1 MGGELSREGREGLD
15 VLFAEHTRTALQ
27 DMTIR
32 SAKDMSD
39 LPFSPTPDPAW
50 LLIEEGVDLARE
62 REIESMFAIG
72 NGYIGT
78 RASIA
83 EDGRFSH
90 PSTFAAGVY
99 VTDASPE
106 LGTRLAVLPNWFHA
120 EVKVEDQQLSLD
132 AGRVLDHRRFLD
144 LRQGMLWREWRQ
156 RDASGRVTRLIYLQ
170 LASLADRHILLQS
183 VTVTA
188 ENYAGKITLTTRPIP
203 SGEIRVETAQI
214 GPEPVVLMRVSEI
227 DVAIAITSMLHRS
240 DTSRTSTHEDRSE
253 GGEERWSWETSLGET
268 VRLDRI
274 ITVFTSRDVVNP
286 AKAALDHLAK
296 IRTCGFP
303 SVVQAH
309 VDAWSRKWDA
319 AEVRIAGDEQ
329 AQRALRFACYHLIAA
344 VNPTDEYV
352 SISARGLTGEAYR
365 GHVFWDTEI
374 YMLPFYVFTDPLSAR
389 SLLMYR
395 YHTLDAARRKA
406 KEHGYEGALYA
417 WESTDTG
424 DEATPRRAVMPD
436 GRVVTILTGEREHHI
451 SADIAYAVW
460 QYWRASGDDA
470 FMLAAGA
477 EILVETARF
486 WASRAQVEPDGRAHL
501 RQVIGPDE
509 YHEVIDDNA
518 YTNAMAIFNLQR
530 AADTIEILQR
540 EQVADWQRLCT
551 NLDLAEKEPAT
562 WRALAGQLATG
573 FDPATKL
580 FEQFAGYFQLDE
592 VDVVRQ
598 RASAMPI
605 DAYLGP
611 ERVRRS
617 KAIKQADVVALS
629 AVLWDQWPVAV
640 HEANFRYYE
649 PRTAHGS
656 SLSPAL
662 YALVAARLGDGAL
675 AQAYFRQA
683 AEIDLAN
690 NMGNAAGGV
699 HMGALGGL
707 WQAAVYGAAGLR
719 AREDGIALDPRLLPG
734 WTEMAFPVQWRGR
747 LLRLRLEAD
756 RRCIE
761 VNVESGGELC
771 LSVPEGPVCL
781 ARPGRRY
788 VLRGDRS
795 GWGSW
800 EEVGQ

>member
-1 MGGELSREGREGLD
+1 MGGELSREGLD
-15 VLFAEHTRTALQ
+15 VLFAQYTRTALQ

-39 LPFSPTPDPAW
+39 LPFSLTPDPAW
-50 LLIEEGVDLARE
+50 LLIEVGVDLARE
-62 REIESMFAIG
+62 REIESIFAIA

-120 EVKVEDQQLSLD
+120 EVKVEDQRLSFE

-156 RDASGRVTRLIYLQ
+156 RDPSGRVTGLIYLQ

-188 ENYAGKITLTTRPIP
+188 ENYAGKITLTTRAIP
-203 SGEIRVETAQI
+203 SGEIRMETAQI

-227 DVAIAITSMLHRS
+227 DVAIASTSMLHRS

-253 GGEERWSWETSLGET
+253 GGEERWSWETSLGEA

-274 ITVFTSRDVVNP
+274 ITVFTSRDVVDP
-286 AKAALDHLAK
+286 AKAALNHLAT

-309 VDAWSRKWDA
+309 VDAWYRKWNA

-406 KEHGYEGALYA
+406 QEHGYEGALYA

-424 DEATPRRAVMPD
+424 GEATPRRAVMPD

-460 QYWRASGDDA
+460 QYWRVSGDDA

-486 WASRAQVEPDGRAHL
+486 WASRAQVEPDGRAHI

-509 YHEVIDDNA
+509 YHEMIDDNA
-518 YTNAMAIFNLQR
+518 YTNAMAIFNLER
-530 AADTIEILQR
+530 AADTLEILQR

-562 WRALAGQLATG
+562 WRAVAGQLATG